1 MTQGEASPNSE
12 PRRLAV
18 QYLTDEGGNRVSVVL
33 SVADFE
39 QLLDD
44 LEEVYDARA
53 YNAGK
58 AEGGEP
64 VPWETVKAEHR
75 GERPLDEVLAE
86 IERDRGW
93 HIDP

>member
-1 MTQGEASPNSE
+1 MTQVEARPSSE

-18 QYLTDEGGNRVSVVL
+18 QYVTDEDGNRVSVVL

-53 YNAGK
+53 YHAAK
-58 AEGGEP
+58 AEGGEAI
-64 VPWETVKAEHR
+64 PWEIVK
-75 GERPLDEVLAE
+75 AE
-86 IERDRGW
+86 IERERGW
-93 HIDP
+93 PTES